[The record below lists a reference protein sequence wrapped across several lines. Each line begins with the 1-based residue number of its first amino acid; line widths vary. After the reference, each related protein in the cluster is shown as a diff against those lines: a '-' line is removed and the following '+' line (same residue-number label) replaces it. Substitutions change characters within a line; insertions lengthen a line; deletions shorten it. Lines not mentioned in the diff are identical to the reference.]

1 MSLSTAV
8 EVPANCGR
16 RLLPVVIDQIARDD
30 PERPWASLPVDD
42 WNLSAGYEDISYRT
56 LANAINKLAHF
67 IVKHV
72 GRSPPGR
79 FETLAYLGVSDVR
92 YHLLQMAVVKTGH
105 QVLFSSQLNTREVH
119 LDLMEQTHCRFL
131 LTAAGVHVRD
141 IIAEKGEEIVHIRI
155 PELDDLLDD
164 STPASPFPYNKTY
177 EEAAHDPI
185 LILHSSGTS
194 GNPKPIVINHAAFA
208 SADRFAF
215 LSLTEGAD
223 GRARAMEWTHPG
235 KGVRGLLFSPPFH
248 GISAYVGLVRSVF
261 GGGVFVPGFRH
272 RAVNTQDVC
281 DIIEHARCRTA
292 IMTPYMMEDVARRP
306 DAERIIKKLD
316 SVYFSGAVLSPFG
329 SRLWSQH
336 CRNQNAWA
344 STETSG
350 IPQLIAESDEYEYS
364 AFDIEAAGIKFQD
377 TGAILIDA
385 QNGGRAEPLFE
396 MILEVTPASAPYA
409 FWAHRQGF
417 LSHDAKPLASV
428 SPSLLETK
436 IGDLWTPH
444 PNPAK
449 AKYVWRF
456 AGRSDDLIT
465 FSTGSNLHPSPITA
479 ALAGS
484 SLVTEAII
492 LGAGRRQPLAVIE
505 MAEGIDC
512 SEGTAQQ
519 LWDTVID
526 GVNSKLPTFG
536 GIARSHMLLVPHG
549 AFPRTAK
556 GSASRKDVERKY
568 AAEVEAIYDRFGDQW
583 RGERERYGSVIVE
596 TTISL
601 SSDATGPE

>member
-235 KGVRGLLFSPPFH
+235 KGVH
-248 GISAYVGLVRSVF
+248 
-261 GGGVFVPGFRH
+261 
-272 RAVNTQDVC
+272 
-281 DIIEHARCRTA
+281 
-292 IMTPYMMEDVARRP
+292 MMEDVARRP